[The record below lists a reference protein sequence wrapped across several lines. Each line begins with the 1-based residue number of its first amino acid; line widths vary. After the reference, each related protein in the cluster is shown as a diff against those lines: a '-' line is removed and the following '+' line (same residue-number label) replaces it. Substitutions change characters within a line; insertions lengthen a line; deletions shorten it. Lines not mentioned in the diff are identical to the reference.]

1 MHAFTATAILRPQD
15 HGRRLRLVDRI
26 TGHLRDEGAMKLL
39 PVLIVA
45 CGISQAAFAEGLEC
59 RQVADP
65 TPHLSCVD
73 KPATA
78 EVPDLQRATT
88 PSPAAPSRR
97 DAGSDR
103 GGDGVTSRTTRI
115 CRNC

>member
-1 MHAFTATAILRPQD
+1 
-15 HGRRLRLVDRI
+15 
-26 TGHLRDEGAMKLL
+26 MKLL

-45 CGISQAAFAEGLEC
+45 CGLSQAAFAEGLEC

-65 TPHLSCVD
+65 TPHLSCVER
-73 KPATA
+73 PATA
-78 EVPDLQRATT
+78 EVPDLQ
-88 PSPAAPSRR
+88 PAATPNPAASSRR

-103 GGDGVTSRTTRI
+103 NGDSVTPRTTRI